1 VRRVAFFVLLCLFVV
16 GPTAAAHVVSGAEV
30 THADTGQDLADV
42 DIAAAARA
50 AAKAAEPKVAADAEG
65 LTRDWTCSAPSTTN
79 VADLD
84 PTLPQIHV
92 VYAYANDQPND
103 FANWADRLQGNVSV
117 VQRFLSA
124 QSGGTK
130 ALRFD
135 MRTDCTDDAVDITT
149 VQLPRPRSYYLDNFT
164 RVRTDTW
171 AAFPGA
177 FASQHD
183 LMILADN
190 LTAAT
195 NYWVGLGQYYPDDRP
210 GSNNFNNGAG
220 LTSVLWATANSPTD
234 SWWDTETWWPEG
246 FLHEITHN
254 LGGVQETSE
263 HATLAG
269 HCWDES
275 DVMCYDDGS
284 GIAMQ
289 SYCPNGS
296 GTIDESYDCGKD
308 DYYAPAPP
316 AGSYLATHWNVYNSA
331 FMASCAAVA
340 PACGG
345 AGGPTPTP
353 PVNSIAP
360 GITGAPKLGQA
371 LVAGHGTWVNA
382 PTHYGYRWQRETAFA
397 GWTAISGATTAVY
410 TPTSTDV
417 GLRLRVVVTATNAD
431 GAVVAASAPSASV
444 AGTGSPAP
452 TPTPAAT
459 PTPAP
464 APRVTRGSAWLT
476 VTAGSPRG
484 RRLGRVA
491 FSAPGSG
498 AVRTRSLRIARP
510 TGRYAVELCAT
521 PLKGT
526 VPTCAVKRLRARAG
540 RLTLPALTARLG
552 AGRRVRATLSVRS
565 LTRRATAATRGSVL
579 LDV

>member
-1 VRRVAFFVLLCLFVV
+1 VRRVAFAVVLALLLI
-16 GPTAAAHVVSGAEV
+16 GPAAAAQYVDGPLL
-30 THADTGQDLADV
+30 THADTRQDLEDV
-42 DIAAAARA
+42 DIAAAADA

-65 LTRDWTCSAPSTTN
+65 LTRGWTCTPSTTN
-79 VADLD
+79 VADVD
-84 PTLPQIHV
+84 PAASQIHV
-92 VYAYANDQPND
+92 VYASASDQPNR
-103 FANWADRLQGNVSV
+103 FGSWADRLQGNVSV

-149 VQLPRPRSYYLDNFT
+149 VQLPQPRSYYLDNFT

-171 AAFPGA
+171 TYFNTHGGLGGPR
-177 FASQHD
+177 D

-195 NYWVGLGQYYPDDRP
+195 NYWVGLGQYYDDDRP
-210 GSNNFNNGAG
+210 GSTNFNNGGG
-220 LTSVLWATANSPTD
+220 LTSVLWATTNSPGD
-234 SWWDTETWWPEG
+234 EWSDAETWWPEG

-254 LGGVQETSE
+254 LGGVQETAE

-269 HCWDES
+269 HCWDEA

-284 GIAMQ
+284 GFAMQ
-289 SYCPNGS
+289 SYCPTAG

-316 AGSYLATHWNVYNSA
+316 AGSYLATHWNVYSSA
-331 FMASCAAVA
+331 FMAPCASVA

-360 GITGAPKLGQA
+360 GITGTPKVGQA
-371 LVAGHGTWVNA
+371 LVASQGGWVNA
-382 PTHYGYRWQRETAFA
+382 PTHFSYRWQRETTFG
-397 GWTAISGATTAVY
+397 GWTAISGATAAVY
-410 TPTSTDV
+410 TATSTDV
-417 GLRLRVVVTATNAD
+417 GLRLRVLVTATNAD

-444 AGTGSPAP
+444 AGPGVPAPAPTPVP
-452 TPTPAAT
+452 TPTPA
-459 PTPAP
+459 
-464 APRVTRGSAWLT
+464 PRVTSGTAWLT

-484 RRLGRVA
+484 KRLGRVA

-521 PLKGT
+521 PIKGT
-526 VPTCAVKRLRARAG
+526 VPTCTVRRLRARAG

-552 AGRRVRATLSVRS
+552 AGQRVRATLTVRS
-565 LTRRATAATRGSVL
+565 LTRRATAATRGSIL

>member
-1 VRRVAFFVLLCLFVV
+1 VRRAAFVALLLLLALA
-16 GPTAAAHVVSGAEV
+16 PPAAAHGGAEV
-30 THADTGQDLADV
+30 NHADTGQDLADV
-42 DIAAAARA
+42 DIAAAVRTAQ
-50 AAKAAEPKVAADAEG
+50 KAAEPKVAADAEG
-65 LTRDWTCSAPSTTN
+65 LTRDWTCSPSTTN
-79 VADLD
+79 VADVD
-84 PTLPQIHV
+84 PALPQIHV
-92 VYAYANDQPND
+92 VYAYASDQPND
-103 FANWADRLQGNVSV
+103 FAAWADRLQGNVSV

-135 MRTDCTDDAVDITT
+135 MRADCTDDAVDITT
-149 VQLPRPRSYYLDNFT
+149 VRLPQPRSYYLDNFT
-164 RVRTDTW
+164 RVLTDTW
-171 AAFPGA
+171 TAFPGG

-190 LTAAT
+190 LTNAS
-195 NYWVGLGQYYPDDRP
+195 NYWVGLGQFYDDDRP
-210 GSNNFNNGAG
+210 DQSNFNNHGG
-220 LTSVLWATANSPTD
+220 LTSVLWATAGSPGD
-234 SWWDTETWWPEG
+234 QWWHSETWWPEG

-254 LGGVQETSE
+254 LGGVQETSD
-263 HATLAG
+263 HATLYG
-269 HCWDES
+269 HCWDEA

-284 GIAMQ
+284 SMAMQ

-308 DYYAPAPP
+308 DYFAPAPP
-316 AGSYLATHWNVYNSA
+316 AGSYLATHWNVYNSS
-331 FMASCAAVA
+331 FMASCTAVA

-360 GITGAPKLGQA
+360 GITGTPKIGQT
-371 LVAGHGTWVNA
+371 LVSTPGTWVNA
-382 PTHYGYRWQRETAFA
+382 PTHYGYRWQRETAF
-397 GWTAISGATTAVY
+397 GWTSISGATAAVY

-431 GAVVAASAPSASV
+431 GAVVAASVPSASV
-444 AGTGSPAP
+444 AGYGSPAP
-452 TPTPAAT
+452 TPTPVAT
-459 PTPAP
+459 PTPSP
-464 APRVTRGSAWLT
+464 APRVTSGRAWLT

-484 RRLGRVA
+484 KRLGRVA

-510 TGRYAVELCAT
+510 SGRYAVELCAT
-521 PLKGT
+521 PIKGT
-526 VPTCAVKRLRARAG
+526 LPTCTVKRLRARAG
-540 RLTLPALTARLG
+540 RLTLPALSARLG
-552 AGRRVRATLSVRS
+552 AGQRVRATLSVRS
-565 LTRRATAATRGSVL
+565 LSRRATAATRGSIL